1 LSGEPLFFC
10 QPLPDSLRTRRD
22 NTHGEMVKMELDE
35 RIEMENDHNL
45 MVGPV
50 KDKQIQD
57 LEKRVQIL
65 EAQVKKQGEW
75 IDIIFRGDIV

>member
-1 LSGEPLFFC
+1 
-10 QPLPDSLRTRRD
+10 
-22 NTHGEMVKMELDE
+22 MVKMELDE